1 MNYHPLFIYLFL
13 LFWDM
18 ACTSA
23 QMHWTQDSP
32 IVDNLIVERCKILI
46 LKVFVK
52 NMVIEDAN

>member
-1 MNYHPLFIYLFL
+1 M
-13 LFWDM
+13 DM
-18 ACTSA
+18 DCTSA
-23 QMHWTQDSP
+23 QMHWTQASS